1 VAKKQTRSNWTQEFG
16 WTQWASMVMISKLLR
31 TPFDFALKSTTMDK
45 FLLKNKFNTHRDFGP
60 QQVLSIWKD
69 NGG

>member
-16 WTQWASMVMISKLLR
+16 WTWASMVMVSKLLG
-31 TPFDFALKSTTMDK
+31 TPFDLSFNSTTMDK
-45 FLLKNKFNTHRDFGP
+45 FLLFQKINTNSDFGP
-60 QQVLSIWKD
+60 QQILSIWKD